1 MWSAEKVRFI
11 ISVNSLLK
19 RLSLAFNSSS
29 SMVTGWEVGAV
40 SMRKNWDYPATGSKQ
55 TANDLISCRH
65 MTYWMTTECLIKGS
79 NFGCEFGL
87 QLDVLL
93 SQQCSFKRPTKD
105 LPHTSLAAFTV
116 RLIKKK
122 KKKDLQ
128 HSAFKAFFFLNQ
140 PDYAIKPT

>member
-1 MWSAEKVRFI
+1 
-11 ISVNSLLK
+11 
-19 RLSLAFNSSS
+19 
-29 SMVTGWEVGAV
+29 
-40 SMRKNWDYPATGSKQ
+40 
-55 TANDLISCRH
+55 
-65 MTYWMTTECLIKGS
+65 MTTECLIKGS

-93 SQQCSFKRPTKD
+93 SHQCSFKRPTKD

-122 KKKDLQ
+122 KTYNILHLKP
-128 HSAFKAFFFLNQ
+128 FFFLNQ